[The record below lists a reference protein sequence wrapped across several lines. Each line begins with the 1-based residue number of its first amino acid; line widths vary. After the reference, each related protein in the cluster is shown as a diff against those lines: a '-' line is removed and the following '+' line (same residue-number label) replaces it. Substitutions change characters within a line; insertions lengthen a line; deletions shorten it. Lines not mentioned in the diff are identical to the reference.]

1 MGEAPRVW
9 GADKEDLKVM
19 PQLPIC
25 SVCNVL
31 GNYSGLINVSSISI
45 SALQKCQSAEIRINE
60 SGLRSF

>member
-1 MGEAPRVW
+1 MW

-25 SVCNVL
+25 SVCNGL

-45 SALQKCQSAEIRINE
+45 SAFKKCQSAEIRIDI
-60 SGLRSF
+60 SGLRSFKLSD